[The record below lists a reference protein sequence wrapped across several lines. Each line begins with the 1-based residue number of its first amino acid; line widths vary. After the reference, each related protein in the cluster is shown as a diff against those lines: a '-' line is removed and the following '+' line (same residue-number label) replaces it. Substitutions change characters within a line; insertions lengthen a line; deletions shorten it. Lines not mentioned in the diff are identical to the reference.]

1 MSRWDD
7 VLRAQSAYP
16 DFEVME
22 AETGCK
28 SKYSEQKKVDLF
40 AANYKGKQMTATG
53 EIVGLPKGVINLK
66 MFPSTQT
73 MDLSVTMRDPQSTYD
88 LTIGKRV
95 AVTFIVKT
103 AGGCFLPVIGDQGVL
118 E

>member
-1 MSRWDD
+1 
-7 VLRAQSAYP
+7 
-16 DFEVME
+16 
-22 AETGCK
+22 
-28 SKYSEQKKVDLF
+28 
-40 AANYKGKQMTATG
+40 
-53 EIVGLPKGVINLK
+53 LK